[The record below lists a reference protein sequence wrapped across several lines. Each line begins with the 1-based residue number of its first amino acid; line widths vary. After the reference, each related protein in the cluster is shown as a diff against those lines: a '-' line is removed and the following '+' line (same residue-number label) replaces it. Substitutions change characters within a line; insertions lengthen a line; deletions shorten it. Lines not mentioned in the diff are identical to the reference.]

1 MSRLR
6 IEDTDHESESIDR
19 LSLSYIIIAI
29 GMRNFYYDFTWPVC
43 LSRYVVEETTVDRQ
57 SLVHVQRPST
67 QETLNDV
74 VESCWLEYD

>member
-29 GMRNFYYDFTWPVC
+29 GKRNFYYDFT
-43 LSRYVVEETTVDRQ
+43 
-57 SLVHVQRPST
+57 
-67 QETLNDV
+67 
-74 VESCWLEYD
+74 